1 MSLNLLN
8 MGIHR
13 HHATST
19 GDRTGRHRWPRL
31 LGSVAVV
38 AASVGVTTTA
48 VPLVAYAGNAALAA
62 PLRVYT
68 PVGSVLDF
76 TGIDSISDQD
86 RTISLTDT
94 ANGCAPADG
103 NNWALSGCARLQ
115 MDLSSPDAGKIA
127 VLNPTVHY
135 YMFNNAQQSVVLAG
149 SGAVIDQ
156 STTGDG
162 TPSQLI
168 HIDGTPQ
175 QLQDTVDHLQF
186 QPTPGYTDIGQS
198 KTSLH
203 LSLTDG
209 TDSSHDQANIE
220 IRVLHGNGAPTVT
233 APASPID
240 TLKSTP
246 TAFPDLVKDPAAPP
260 LVNVTDPEQCNL
272 TKCGAPFTNPGE
284 VSSDDQMLLVA
295 WLADQQNCGTFHLR
309 GGSFSAM
316 GNVNQDTVLKL
327 LTDTTIV
334 GGLNLR
340 TEIAGPILASLSVQA
355 QTVNLQTQPSGSTD
369 DTTVFAG
376 VGDITEVRYALSQIT
391 YTGPNATATCDLN
404 VAVSDM
410 GHSGLP
416 PQHGWKPPSV
426 DNSTNPPTPVPAEEI
441 PDAKSDQQVIQF
453 NVTDGHPDVT
463 VNQTGPES
471 PGVDPTNQ
479 PVEFTA
485 TFSQQVQGLDPAS
498 LAITGTASSPTMIDI
513 QPQGPSTSYVISI
526 TPGSD
531 GTVIVAIPQDKVA
544 SSLGPTDPND
554 PHYHDYTNHAST
566 STDNTITYDTTKPAA
581 TITKNAGQADPALGA
596 PIVFDATFDKDI
608 DPLTFNGTDVSFGGS
623 TAGGTLAAVVTP
635 VDAKH
640 FTVSVLGMTSSGT
653 VQVQVVG
660 GAVADLAGNSSTA
673 SGTAAVQYQQSVP
686 DIIPPTVTV
695 EQTLPGAA
703 GDPTSTP
710 PVQFTATFSEPV
722 IGFAASTVTLG
733 GSANPS
739 QVTISGGPLVYTLNV
754 SGMTQ
759 SGHVTASIGAGK
771 VTDAALNPNI
781 ASTSAD
787 NDVTYNVPVLPALTA
802 TINQKAG
809 QADPASVAP
818 IQFTVAFSNPVL
830 DFTTGDVTLSGTAG
844 ATTATVAGGPST
856 YTVDVTGMTQAGTV
870 IASVGQGVAH
880 DAADQPNS
888 AATFTDHTVTWAPA
902 VPGPTVTV
910 NQAAVQADPTSTS
923 PIAFT
928 VVFSAAVTGF
938 TGSDVTLGGTAGATT
953 AQVIGGPST
962 YTLNVSGMTQ
972 TGTVIASIQ
981 ANKAIDAA
989 SHGNQSSTSTD
1000 NTVTWNQPVAP
1011 GPTVTIDQ
1019 AAAQADPTS
1028 GTPVQFTV
1036 VFSAAVTGFD
1046 GTAVTLGG
1054 TAGATTAQVIGGP
1067 STYTLNVSGMTQTG
1081 TVIASIQ
1088 ANKAIDAA
1096 SHGNQSSTSTDNT
1109 VTWNQPPANVA
1120 PTVTIDQASGQ
1131 ADPTSDPSLQFTVVF
1146 SKPISGFTPGD
1157 VLLTG
1162 TAGATTTAVTGGPTT
1177 FTVTVSGMTQTGTV
1191 IASVPANAA
1200 VDASNAPNSS
1210 STSTDHTITWN
1221 KPIAIST
1228 PGGQVSAGV
1237 SSGGTLTTFST
1248 GPLQVPAPPGDDFPY
1263 GQLSFSA
1270 NTAPGGL
1277 VTFTLTLP
1285 QAAVGYD
1292 KLVGSTWTPFTW
1304 DGETGAQL
1312 NGTTITITIRDNG
1325 RGDSDPTN
1333 GIATDPGAPVFL
1345 LPTGPTTTIAANP
1358 TPGGTTGST
1367 LPVTDPGL
1375 PATGLPATGS
1385 DDARTVGYA
1394 CWFISAG
1401 GLLFLISRRRR
1412 RLADGVVLPVQHD

>member
-1000 NTVTWNQPVAP
+1000 NTVTWNQP
-1011 GPTVTIDQ
+1011 
-1019 AAAQADPTS
+1019 
-1028 GTPVQFTV
+1028 
-1036 VFSAAVTGFD
+1036 
-1046 GTAVTLGG
+1046 
-1054 TAGATTAQVIGGP
+1054 
-1067 STYTLNVSGMTQTG
+1067 
-1081 TVIASIQ
+1081 
-1088 ANKAIDAA
+1088 
-1096 SHGNQSSTSTDNT
+1096 
-1109 VTWNQPPANVA
+1109 PANVA

-1221 KPIAIST
+1221 KPIAISA

-1325 RGDSDPTN
+1325 RGDSDPTS

-1367 LPVTDPGL
+1367 LPVSNPGL

-1412 RLADGVVLPVQHD
+1412 RHADGVVLPVQHD